1 MTYWRRCSTLWKPPS
16 HGRRLRVRPVRS
28 PGTADIWCCDAAS
41 SGGRMSL
48 SSWLFGG
55 KKRLSQ
61 GHQPAL
67 RRSSRRGV
75 DRLHREPGRSF
86 PIDAPWKSTTH
97 AAPGGVHPPTEAP
110 HREFYQAPSR
120 LPDLARPKRPPGS
133 SRRDLGRCSPH
144 FLTCTMMHEHST
156 EERNLTPL
164 LLRATW

>member
-28 PGTADIWCCDAAS
+28 PGTEDIWCCDAAS
-41 SGGRMSL
+41 SRGRMSL
-48 SSWLFGG
+48 SSWLLEE
-55 KKRLSQ
+55 KLSQ
-61 GHQPAL
+61 SHQPAL
-67 RRSSRRGV
+67 RRSSRGV

-97 AAPGGVHPPTEAP
+97 AAPGGAHPPQEP
-110 HREFYQAPSR
+110 HREPSLSGPSR

-133 SRRDLGRCSPH
+133 SRRDLGRCSTH